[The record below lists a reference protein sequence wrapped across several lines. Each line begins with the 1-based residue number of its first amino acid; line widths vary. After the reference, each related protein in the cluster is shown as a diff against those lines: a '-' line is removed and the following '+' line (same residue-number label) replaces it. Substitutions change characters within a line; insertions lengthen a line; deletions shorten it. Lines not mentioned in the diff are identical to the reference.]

1 METLVWTDEQNVI
14 FEAVQNAIDNPF
26 GDNRVVFVDAKAGT
40 SKSTMTKE
48 IVRRNPTKN
57 YIYTAFNKK
66 IVEEGT
72 KAFGKDHCKTFH
84 ALAYKFVSRPNIK
97 GFYPN
102 VVKAPGFTYADKKI
116 VVDMLDKY
124 CLSRFLD
131 VDEFFDEYAIE
142 DYHGDV
148 ILEHLEK
155 MANRDIGMTFNYM
168 LKELHHNLAS
178 GDTVVK
184 LDMLFV
190 DEAQDLTP
198 VMLEIFGLIQA
209 DVKVYLGD
217 TSQAIYSFLD
227 LVSAFTL
234 STETYNL
241 TTSFRL
247 SKAIAERI
255 EPFCKDFIDPDF
267 KITGV
272 GTGVDTSEAY
282 ITHSNAEIIQHTLH
296 RQQIGQTYS
305 FTKPVKEIF
314 EVTLAVN
321 DIVNGIA
328 SKKPKYWG
336 LVAKLKK
343 GYTARELAKCDELDD
358 DIVNSLKLLVHF
370 KGAKVDVEGVL
381 AKAETDPTNH
391 EYLIGTGHSVK
402 GCEFGTVTISNG
414 LNKYLE
420 RELKRTPMSQ
430 EEIDEIQEAAMLY
443 YVSCS
448 RAKHTLHNAVM
459 LDYK

>member
-1 METLVWTDEQNVI
+1 MTWTDEQTDLL
-14 FEAVQNAIDNPF
+14 NAIQEPIDSTFETN
-26 GDNRVVFVDAKAGT
+26 VVIHADCKAGT
-40 SKSTMTKE
+40 GKTTLVKE
-48 IVRRNPTKN
+48 AVRRNPTKN

-102 VVKAPGFTYADKKI
+102 VVAAPGFSYADKKI

-131 VDEFFDEYAIE
+131 IDEFFDEYAIE

-148 ILEHLEK
+148 ILEYLEK

-168 LKELHHNLAS
+168 LKELHHNLDS

-321 DIVNGIA
+321 DIVNGTA

-358 DIVNSLKLLVHF
+358 DIVNSLKLLEHF

-391 EYLIGTGHSVK
+391 GYLIGTGHSVK

-430 EEIDEIQEAAMLY
+430 EEVDEIQEAAMLY

-448 RAKHTLHNAVM
+448 RAKHTLRNAVM